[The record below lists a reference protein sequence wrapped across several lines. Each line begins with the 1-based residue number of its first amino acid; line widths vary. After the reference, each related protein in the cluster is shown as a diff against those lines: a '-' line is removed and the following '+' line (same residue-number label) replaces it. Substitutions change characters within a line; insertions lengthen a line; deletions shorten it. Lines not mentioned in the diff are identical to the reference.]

1 MIKRELIDFF
11 ADVARTKNVE
21 RSELGTILEQLFLH
35 IIEKERGEAS
45 NVSVIVNLDKG
56 EIEIF
61 AEKEIVED
69 VMDPVL
75 EISLEE
81 AVKIEPGLEIGDT
94 FVEVIEAE
102 QFGRRLVHAA
112 KQFFSQRLLDIEKQ
126 NIYEDYANRIGEIV
140 IGTVRQVHRD
150 RVFVNIEQAELMMP
164 RKEQIS
170 TERYR
175 RGDTIRALIKSV
187 EVTPKG
193 PEIIVS
199 RSDNHFLYKL
209 FEMEVPEI
217 EDGFIEITSIARQPG
232 ERAKIIVKS
241 SDRRIDPVGAC
252 VGMRGSRIQAIVREL
267 DNEKIDIINSSDQP
281 EVLISRAL
289 SPAKPIKLFI
299 EDESKYCVAIF
310 HDDDLDIAIGRGG
323 VNINLASKVTQYR
336 IDAFGEKEYQKRIE
350 AQKTLLTEVPD
361 FPKKAVKPLEK
372 MEIVTVG
379 DLDAANDDDL
389 ADALDDELLENVYDS
404 VDSFMKEAVKPDEEP
419 EEEIVIPEDLI
430 PAAEIAQDTE
440 EEVPAAEEDSADEE
454 KENPEEN
461 SDESADEESLESEK
475 EPEEAKDQDENS
487 DEEVKVEDD
496 SSADEEIEEEP
507 ESLVKEEVEETA

>member
-1 MIKRELIDFF
+1 MINRELIDFF

-61 AEKEIVED
+61 AEKEIVDE

-75 EISLEE
+75 EISLED
-81 AVKIEPGLEIGDT
+81 AKKIEPDLEIGDT

-102 QFGRRLVHAA
+102 QFGRRLVHSA

-164 RKEQIS
+164 RKDQIS

-310 HDDDLDIAIGRGG
+310 YDDDLDIAIGRGG

-336 IDAFGEKEYQKRIE
+336 IDAYGENEYEKRLE
-350 AQKTLLTEVPD
+350 AQKTVLSDVPD
-361 FPKKAVKPLEK
+361 FPAKAVKLLEK
-372 MEIVTVG
+372 IKVLTVG
-379 DLDAANDDDL
+379 ELDAADDEVL
-389 ADALDDELLENVYDS
+389 ADALKDDLIESVYDS
-404 VDSFMKEAVKPDEEP
+404 VDAFMKEAVKPDEDEMEELVLPEDLLPPDEPENTPDDAPVSETKISEKTEPKEIP
-419 EEEIVIPEDLI
+419 EEETLDESTVEESGEAED
-430 PAAEIAQDTE
+430 
-440 EEVPAAEEDSADEE
+440 EVADESPE
-454 KENPEEN
+454 KESAETL
-461 SDESADEESLESEK
+461 DEA
-475 EPEEAKDQDENS
+475 Q
-487 DEEVKVEDD
+487 
-496 SSADEEIEEEP
+496 
-507 ESLVKEEVEETA
+507 VEETA